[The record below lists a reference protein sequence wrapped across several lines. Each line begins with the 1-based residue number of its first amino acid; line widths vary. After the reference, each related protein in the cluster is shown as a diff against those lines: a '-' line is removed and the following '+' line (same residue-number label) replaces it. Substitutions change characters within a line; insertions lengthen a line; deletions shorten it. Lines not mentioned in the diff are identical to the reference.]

1 MGVIVTTVRAVR
13 HAWSRKWSFLV
24 LFLLVFVAC
33 VALLARFDL
42 LPDPNS
48 VEASPSV
55 ESPVTAVST
64 PPAAVTVARPEA
76 PVKIEIPS
84 IGVSATIA
92 NPRTTDAK
100 TLDAWLLKGAVRWP
114 TSGKLGED
122 GNVVLFGHSSYLPIV
137 KNPAYK
143 TFNEI
148 QKLKAGDRITV
159 YSLGTAYTYQVRSVA
174 KESANGNAA
183 IPLQVVGK
191 VLTLAT
197 CNTFASKSDRFVV
210 TADFVES
217 HPLGV

>member
-1 MGVIVTTVRAVR
+1 M
-13 HAWSRKWSFLV
+13 

-64 PPAAVTVARPEA
+64 PPATVTVAQPEA

-84 IGVSATIA
+84 IGVLATIA
-92 NPRTTDAK
+92 NPGTTDAK

>member
-1 MGVIVTTVRAVR
+1 M
-13 HAWSRKWSFLV
+13 

-64 PPAAVTVARPEA
+64 PPATVTVAQPEA

-84 IGVSATIA
+84 IGVLATIA
-92 NPRTTDAK
+92 NPGTTDAK

-114 TSGKLGED
+114 TSRELGED